1 MRAAS
6 SLDDVGVLGK
16 KQTPLIMEPN
26 TPCRFLLS
34 GWSGGHQS
42 AKLQSQI
49 VAPSLSLEH
58 GAWSPEP
65 GPGWARAPAETLVKR
80 TNSVAHAPHSQTST
94 SAAVGPSSQSEG

>member
-6 SLDDVGVLGK
+6 SLDEVGVLGR
-16 KQTPLIMEPN
+16 KQTPLIVEPN
-26 TPCRFLLS
+26 TPCRSLLS

-49 VAPSLSLEH
+49 VAPSLSLEP
-58 GAWSPEP
+58 GAWSRLGS
-65 GPGWARAPAETLVKR
+65 GPYRDFGEM
-80 TNSVAHAPHSQTST
+80 NSVAHAPHLQTST